1 MLRHRAAIWMLTL
14 ALACAAL
21 LAACTDDLPE
31 ASQEPTPPTAAP
43 AVAAEND
50 AQQQAR
56 PADDQPTDDQS
67 EPPTQ
72 LEAVRALHTDWAA
85 QLTSFEMRLD
95 VSTEL
100 EDFAFSQSTF
110 LQTQLEPLQMYIEID
125 IDDLVGAMAAAA
137 DADPAAADEPAADEP
152 FPVTIRMLLLDDRA
166 YLSLSEEGWAAV
178 PVDELFS
185 ADFSALTGGLSDG
198 AADAM
203 TAEADLALL
212 CAELT
217 GAAPLENELDGVPVW
232 TISCDV
238 DANAMSA
245 MLDAI
250 QLLGQPSLAAGLPID
265 QALDAIEAL
274 SYTLHISQSD
284 GAPLAFNVVTT
295 LNGDLLGGEIG
306 GEQNQQSAQ
315 STQSVGRI
323 TIATTGRLT
332 AWNQPITFPTP
343 EPLLE
348 DDAIYE

>member
-43 AVAAEND
+43 AVVAEND

-100 EDFAFSQSTF
+100 EDFAFNQSTF

-178 PVDELFS
+178 PADELFS
-185 ADFSALTGGLSDG
+185 ADFSALTGGLSDD

-245 MLDAI
+245 MLDAM

-315 STQSVGRI
+315 STQGVGRI

-343 EPLLE
+343 EPLIE
-348 DDAIYE
+348 DDSIYE

>member
-31 ASQEPTPPTAAP
+31 ASQEPTPPAT
-43 AVAAEND
+43 AAEND

-56 PADDQPTDDQS
+56 PADDEPADDQS
-67 EPPTQ
+67 QPPTQ
-72 LEAVRALHTDWAA
+72 LQTIQALHADWAA
-85 QLTSFEMRLD
+85 QLTSFEMHLD
-95 VSTEL
+95 AAVEL
-100 EDFAFSQSTF
+100 EDFTFSQSTF
-110 LQTQLEPLQMYIEID
+110 LQAQLEPLQMYIEID

-185 ADFSALTGGLSDG
+185 ADFSALTGGLSDD

-238 DANAMSA
+238 DTDAMSA

-295 LNGDLLGGEIG
+295 LNGDLLGGVMG

-315 STQSVGRI
+315 SAQSVGRI

>member
-31 ASQEPTPPTAAP
+31 ASQEPTPPAAAP

-100 EDFAFSQSTF
+100 EDFAFNQSTF

-178 PVDELFS
+178 PADELFS
-185 ADFSALTGGLSDG
+185 ADFSALTGGLSDD

-245 MLDAI
+245 MLDAM

-295 LNGDLLGGEIG
+295 LNGDLLGGEMG
-306 GEQNQQSAQ
+306 DEQNQQSAQ
-315 STQSVGRI
+315 STQGVGRI

-343 EPLLE
+343 EPLIE

>member
-14 ALACAAL
+14 ALAGAAL
-21 LAACTDDLPE
+21 LAACTDDIPE
-31 ASQEPTPPTAAP
+31 ASQEPTPLAAP
-43 AVAAEND
+43 AEND

-56 PADDQPTDDQS
+56 SSDNEPTDDQS

-72 LEAVRALHTDWAA
+72 LETVRALHTDWAA

-100 EDFAFSQSTF
+100 EDFAFNQSTF
-110 LQTQLEPLQMYIEID
+110 LQTQLEPLQLYIEID
-125 IDDLVGAMAAAA
+125 INDLVGAMAAVAEEADSAA
-137 DADPAAADEPAADEP
+137 VNPAADEP

-166 YLSLSEEGWAAV
+166 YLSLSEEGWTAV
-178 PVDELFS
+178 PSSELLG
-185 ADFSALTGGLSDG
+185 ADFSALTGGLSDD
-198 AADAM
+198 AAAAM

-238 DANAMSA
+238 DTDAMSA

-250 QLLGQPSLAAGLPID
+250 QLLGQPSLAAGLPVD

-295 LNGDLLGGEIG
+295 LNGNLLGGEMG

-343 EPLLE
+343 TPLIE

>member
-14 ALACAAL
+14 ALASAAL
-21 LAACTDDLPE
+21 LAACTDDIPE
-31 ASQEPTPPTAAP
+31 ASQEPTPPAA
-43 AVAAEND
+43 AAEND

-56 PADDQPTDDQS
+56 PTDDQSADDQS
-67 EPPTQ
+67 EPPSQ
-72 LEAVRALHTDWAA
+72 LETVRALHTDWAA

-100 EDFAFSQSTF
+100 EDFAFNQSTF
-110 LQTQLEPLQMYIEID
+110 LQTQLEPLQIYLEID
-125 IDDLVGAMAAAA
+125 INDLVGAMAAVAEE
-137 DADPAAADEPAADEP
+137 DDPAAVNPAADEP

-166 YLSLSEEGWAAV
+166 YLSLSEEGWTAV
-178 PVDELFS
+178 PASELLG
-185 ADFSALTGGLSDG
+185 ADFSALTGGLSDD
-198 AADAM
+198 AAAAM

-238 DANAMSA
+238 DTDAMSA

-250 QLLGQPSLAAGLPID
+250 QLLGQPSLAAGQPVD

-295 LNGDLLGGEIG
+295 LNGNLLGGEQG
-306 GEQNQQSAQ
+306 GEQNQQSAQSAQ

-343 EPLLE
+343 EPLIE
-348 DDAIYE
+348 DDTVYE